1 MQPLKAS
8 LLEPLLALHDATS
21 AFAFASAAL
30 TQFPVASF
38 CPYFAR
44 NTAVPSAFT
53 SALQNE
59 DATLAAPSSPFEPD
73 DFGGAGAFGAC
84 ALTQLPSISVF
95 PYFAMKASAPIFR
108 YSALHA
114 ATAGESES
122 DDFAGACAL
131 TQLPS
136 VSVFPYFAMKASAP
150 IFRYSALHAA
160 TAAESESAGLG
171 CVFGAL
177 KALRQLPYASLA
189 PYFALNASAPSLR
202 YSALHAAVAGSSS
215 EVVVVGVVTAGA
227 CAA

>member
-1 MQPLKAS
+1 MQALNAS

-21 AFAFASAAL
+21 AFAFASGAL

-38 CPYFAR
+38 GPYFAR
-44 NTAVPSAFT
+44 NTAVPSAFL

-73 DFGGAGAFGAC
+73 DFGGAGAF
-84 ALTQLPSISVF
+84 
-95 PYFAMKASAPIFR
+95 
-108 YSALHA
+108 
-114 ATAGESES
+114 
-122 DDFAGACAL
+122 GACAL

-202 YSALHAAVAGSSS
+202 YSALHAAAAGSSP
-215 EVVVVGVVTAGA
+215 EVVVVVVVTAEA
-227 CAA
+227 CA